1 MVIEVAVTAPV
12 SSAAPMAW
20 THLPMARSVAAAK
33 VVCVYVVVPLTSTV
47 LVVVALVVGLV
58 ALTTIVE
65 PLTEVTLPDAPP
77 NPPARPAPVRVGAL
91 PLPGGDA
98 GVPDPPLAPPLNRP
112 PPPPPNPPV
121 QVPLVGAV
129 MTTVVALIG
138 VEGAVVDVVDDPGA
152 PNAEASIAVTH
163 EPTVTLAKAA
173 DSVWLNLV
181 VDV

>member
-1 MVIEVAVTAPV
+1 
-12 SSAAPMAW
+12 
-20 THLPMARSVAAAK
+20 
-33 VVCVYVVVPLTSTV
+33 
-47 LVVVALVVGLV
+47 LV

-65 PLTEVTLPDAPP
+65 PLTEVTMPDAPP

-112 PPPPPNPPV
+112 PPPPPPNPPV

-138 VEGAVVDVVDDPGA
+138 VEGAVVDVVVDDPGA

-163 EPTVTLAKAA
+163 EPAVTLAKVA

-181 VDV
+181 VGV